1 MKRGFFIVQFLSFVI
16 VPWKIIASAQTFT
29 SFLSGY
35 GLFMAS
41 VVAIMI
47 ADYYF
52 PSRSNIAV
60 AWFFDPNKT
69 NERYRYHKGWNL
81 QAVIAYLVGIALP
94 FPGFVANLGASGV
107 GTAGRKLC
115 YLGWLLPFTVFFVM
129 HIVICRFWPM
139 ENHRIV
145 KAAEMGWEE
154 NIYDQTE
161 GLNAD
166 NKK

>member
-1 MKRGFFIVQFLSFVI
+1 M
-16 VPWKIIASAQTFT
+16 ASAQTFT

-41 VVAIMI
+41 VVVIMI

-52 PSRSNIAV
+52 PSKGNIA
-60 AWFFDPNKT
+60 
-69 NERYRYHKGWNL
+69 HKGWNL

-107 GTAGRKLC
+107 GTADRKLY
-115 YLGWLLPFTVFFVM
+115 YLGWLLSFAVSFVVC
-129 HIVICRFWPM
+129 IVICRFWPT
-139 ENHRIV
+139 ENHRTV
-145 KAAEMGWEE
+145 KAAGMGWEE

-161 GLNAD
+161 GLDAD
-166 NKK
+166 NEQHTVVETPDKKEAV